1 MSTLAITITIFLAV
15 FFGLLAVL
23 LYFNRSVNPVVKRL
37 ERLRNEPSVDVD
49 RGGVAA
55 GYGGGASEQLLVVDP
70 ASFSSLRA
78 DLTHA
83 GYRGK
88 NSVAWFRSSSIGLA
102 AVLGIAGYSIG
113 STLPLENGMVLLLAF
128 GAAVAGYAT
137 PYLWVQNRV
146 TRRREDIRRSVPNVL
161 DLIIVCVEAGLG
173 LNAAVQRIAREMRQT
188 YPELARELNI
198 LNQEI
203 FLGINRAEAFR
214 NLALRT
220 GVDELRSLATVLMQS
235 DRLGT
240 SVADVLRV
248 QADNLRTK
256 RRQMAMEIAA
266 KMPVKLIFPLVL
278 FIFPQL
284 ILVILG
290 PAMIQIFRTLSE
302 MAN

>member
-1 MSTLAITITIFLAV
+1 MSILAITISVFFAV
-15 FFGLLAVL
+15 FLGLLAVF
-23 LYFNRSVNPVVKRL
+23 LYFQRSTSPVARRL
-37 ERLRNEPSVDVD
+37 EKVRSESSADVD
-49 RGGVAA
+49 DTGATAGGRGDA
-55 GYGGGASEQLLVVDP
+55 GEGLFVLDP
-70 ASFSSLRA
+70 ESFSSLRA
-78 DLTHA
+78 ELTHA

-88 NSVAWFRSSSIGLA
+88 HSVAWYRSIRVVLA
-102 AVLGIAGYSIG
+102 AILGFVGYRIQAV
-113 STLPLENGMVLLLAF
+113 LPLEEPLLVLIVFSSAL
-128 GAAVAGYAT
+128 VGYAI
-137 PYLWVQNRV
+137 PYLWVQHRV
-146 TRRREDIRRSVPNVL
+146 TRRREEIRRSIPNVL

-188 YPELARELNI
+188 YPELARELSI

-256 RRQMAMEIAA
+256 RRQMAMEMAA

-284 ILVILG
+284 MVVILG
-290 PAMIQIFRTLSE
+290 PAIIQLYRTLSE